1 MKLKKFRVTNFRSV
15 TDSGWLDVSDVTALI
30 GENEAGKT
38 NLLLPLWKFK
48 PTAAGE
54 ISLLDDM
61 PRSRYAEMRNEPN
74 THRFIYCLFELNA
87 AEIKIANEYGVEVKE
102 GATVIARRNFG
113 GGYGFEFPDFPDV
126 DFLNTYNPALEK
138 PAKGEVEK
146 PEKGPSLWRRFLNR
160 VPSFVYYS
168 NYGNLDDQIY
178 LPHVVENM
186 GRDDLGQR
194 AAAKTRTLKVLFDLV
209 SLSAE
214 EMLELA
220 RSTGVIERVNQ
231 QGQRVGNV
239 TDKTDVEIQED
250 DKQLRERLALLQS
263 ASSKLTRSFAD
274 WWKQGDYRFR
284 LVADGNYFRIL
295 VADDRRP
302 EEIELEN
309 RSAGLQWF
317 LSFFLVFTYESE
329 DAHEDAIVL
338 LDEPGHSLHP
348 LAQRDLSEFFNN
360 LAKTNQLIFTTHS
373 PFMIDADRLDRV
385 RKVFVGEDGS
395 TEASSNLGFTKG
407 AKGLKNRGATYAVH
421 SALNLTVAESLFL
434 GCKPVIVEGASDQHY
449 LTAIKTILIGE
460 RKIAPKSELVFPPS
474 GGAKTAKIIASILS
488 GRDDELPVVLLDS
501 DAAGKQ
507 AIKSLRDDLYSEA
520 KDRVLET
527 DDVFADLKD
536 TEIEDLIPSDLMIQV
551 LDRMERRAEQD
562 FEDVHDP
569 EKPIIPQV
577 KNWAEKQG
585 FEMEQG
591 WKVKLALG
599 VKDKLLSNTN
609 RYVEE
614 EDLTRWKNLFEK
626 FL

>member
-1 MKLKKFRVTNFRSV
+1 MKLIKFRVTNFRSV
-15 TDSGWLDVSDVTALI
+15 IDSGWIDISDVTALI

-38 NLLLPLWKFK
+38 NLLLPLWKFN
-48 PTAAGE
+48 PAASGE
-54 ISLLDDM
+54 LSPLDDM
-61 PRSRYAEMRNEPN
+61 PRSRYAEMRDEPKS
-74 THRFIYCLFELNA
+74 HRFIYCNFQLDTD
-87 AEIKIANEYGVEVKE
+87 EIKIANDYGVAVEE
-102 GATVIARRNFG
+102 GASIIAQRNFD

-126 DFLNTYNPALEK
+126 NLANTYNPALEK
-138 PAKGEVEK
+138 PAESDDTE
-146 PEKGPSLWRRFLNR
+146 PEKGASLWHWFYYRLPR
-160 VPSFVYYS
+160 FVYYS

-186 GRDDLGQR
+186 GREDLGQR

-220 RSTGVIERVNQ
+220 RSTGVTERVNQ
-231 QGQRVGNV
+231 QGHRVGNL
-239 TDKTDVEIQED
+239 TEKTDEQIKED
-250 DKQLRERLALLQS
+250 DKKLRERLALLQS
-263 ASSKLTRSFAD
+263 ASYKLTKSFSD
-274 WWKQGDYRFR
+274 WWKQGDYKFR

-295 VADDRRP
+295 VSDERRP

-329 DAHEDAIVL
+329 DTHQDAIVL

-348 LAQRDLSEFFNN
+348 LAQRDLTAFFNN

-385 RKVFVGEDGS
+385 RKVFLGEDGS
-395 TEASSNLGFTKG
+395 TKASSDLGAARG
-407 AKGLKNRGATYAVH
+407 AKGLKEKGAAYAVH
-421 SALNLTVAESLFL
+421 SALNLTVAESLL
-434 GCKPVIVEGASDQHY
+434 IGCKPIIVEGPSDQHY
-449 LTAIKTILIGE
+449 LTAIKSILIGK
-460 RKIAPKSELVFPPS
+460 RKIAPKYELVFPPS

-488 GRDDELPVVLLDS
+488 GRDEELPMVLLDS

-507 AIKSLRDDLYSEA
+507 AIKSLRDDIYSQA
-520 KDRVLET
+520 KDLVLET
-527 DDVFADLKD
+527 DEVFTELKG
-536 TEIEDLIPSDLMIQV
+536 TEIEDLIPSSLIISV
-551 LDRMERRAEQD
+551 LDRMERRAERE

-569 EKPIIPQV
+569 KKPIIPQI
-577 KNWAEKQG
+577 KNWAAGEG

-599 VKDKLLSNTN
+599 VKDKLLANSN
-609 RYVEE
+609 RYVED
-614 EDLTRWKNLFEK
+614 EDLKRWKELFEK
-626 FL
+626 LL

>member
-1 MKLKKFRVTNFRSV
+1 MKLIQFRVTNFRSV
-15 TDSGWLDVSDVTALI
+15 TDSGWIDISDVTALI

-38 NLLLPLWKFK
+38 NLLLPLWKFN

-61 PRSRYAEMRNEPN
+61 PRSRYAEMRNEPKS
-74 THRFIYCLFELNA
+74 HRFIYCLFELDA
-87 AEIKIANEYGVEVKE
+87 DDAKIAKDYGVEVEE
-102 GATVIARRNFG
+102 GARVIARRNFG
-113 GGYGFEFPDFPDV
+113 GGYGFEFLDFPEV
-126 DFLNTYNPALEK
+126 NFPNTYNPALEK
-138 PAKGEVEK
+138 PAENEDGE
-146 PEKGPSLWRRFLNR
+146 PDKGPSLWQRFMDRLPR
-160 VPSFVYYS
+160 FVYYS

-186 GRDDLGQR
+186 GREDLGQR
-194 AAAKTRTLKVLFDLV
+194 EAAKARTLKVLFDLV

-231 QGQRVGNV
+231 QGHRIGNL
-239 TDKTDVEIQED
+239 TEKTDDEIKED

-263 ASSKLTRSFAD
+263 ASSKLTKSFSD

-348 LAQRDLSEFFNN
+348 LAQRDLTAFFNN

-385 RKVFVGEDGS
+385 RKVFLGEDGS
-395 TEASSNLGFTKG
+395 TEASSDLGIARGT
-407 AKGLKNRGATYAVH
+407 KGLKEKGATYAVH
-421 SALNLTVAESLFL
+421 SALNLTVAESLLL
-434 GCKPVIVEGASDQHY
+434 GCTPIVVEGPSDQHY
-449 LTAIKTILIGE
+449 LTAIKNILIGK
-460 RKIAPKSELVFPPS
+460 RKIAPKYELVFPPS

-488 GRDDELPVVLLDS
+488 GRDDELPKVLLDS

-507 AIKSLRDDLYSEA
+507 AIKSLREDLYSQA

-527 DDVFADLKD
+527 DEVFTDLKG
-536 TEIEDLIPSDLMIQV
+536 TEIEDLIPAGLLISV
-551 LDRMERRAEQD
+551 LDRMERRAERE

-569 EKPIIPQV
+569 KKPIIPQI
-577 KNWAEKQG
+577 KNWADRESFG
-585 FEMEQG
+585 LEQG
-591 WKVKLALG
+591 WKIKLAIG
-599 VKDKLLSNTN
+599 VKNKLLADTARYVGDEDIKRWKELFDKLL
-609 RYVEE
+609 
-614 EDLTRWKNLFEK
+614 
-626 FL
+626 

>member
-1 MKLKKFRVTNFRSV
+1 MKLKQFRVTSFRSV

-38 NLLLPLWKFK
+38 NLLLPLWKFN

-61 PRSRYAEMRNEPN
+61 PRSRYAEMRDKPALY
-74 THRFIYCLFELNA
+74 RFIYCRFELNEN
-87 AEIKIANEYGVEVKE
+87 EIQIANDYGVEAKE
-102 GATVIARRNFG
+102 GATVIARRNFD
-113 GGYGFEFPDFPDV
+113 GGYGFEFPEFPHV
-126 DFLNTYNPALEK
+126 DFLKTYNPALEK
-138 PAKGEVEK
+138 PAEVEGAE
-146 PEKGPSLWRRFLNR
+146 PEKGPNLWRMFQNR
-160 VPSFVYYS
+160 LPKFVYYS

-178 LPHVVENM
+178 LPHVVDNM
-186 GRDDLGQR
+186 GREDLGQR
-194 AAAKTRTLKVLFDLV
+194 EAAKARTLKVLFDLV

-220 RSTGVIERVNQ
+220 RSTGVVERVNQ
-231 QGQRVGNV
+231 QGQKVGNV
-239 TDKTDVEIQED
+239 DNKSDDEIQED
-250 DKQLRERLALLQS
+250 DRQLRERLALLQS
-263 ASSKLTRSFAD
+263 ASSKLTKSFSE
-274 WWKQGDYRFR
+274 WWKQGDYKFR

-295 VADDRRP
+295 VADGRRP

-329 DAHEDAIVL
+329 DTHEDAIVL

-348 LAQRDLSEFFNN
+348 LAQRDLTAFFNN

-395 TEASSNLGFTKG
+395 TEASSDLGITRG
-407 AKGLKNRGATYAVH
+407 AKGLKDKGATYAVH
-421 SALNLTVAESLFL
+421 SALNLTVAESLLL
-434 GCKPVIVEGASDQHY
+434 GCKPIIVEGPSDQHY
-449 LTAIKTILIGE
+449 LTAIKNILIGK

-488 GRDDELPVVLLDS
+488 GRDEELPKVLLDS

-527 DDVFADLKD
+527 DEVFDDRKG
-536 TEIEDLIPSDLMIQV
+536 TEIEDLLPTSLIIQV
-551 LDRMERRAEQD
+551 LDRMERRAEQE

-569 EKPIIPQV
+569 KKPIIPQI
-577 KNWAEKQG
+577 KNWAEREG

-599 VKDKLLSNTN
+599 VKDKLLSNPN
-609 RYVEE
+609 RHVED
-614 EDLTRWKNLFEK
+614 EDITRWKALFDK
-626 FL
+626 LL

>member
-1 MKLKKFRVTNFRSV
+1 MKLLKFRVTNFRSV

-38 NLLLPLWKFK
+38 NLLLPLWKFN
-48 PTAAGE
+48 PTASGE

-61 PRSRYAEMRNEPN
+61 PRSRYAEMRNDPKSY
-74 THRFIYCLFELNA
+74 RFIYCEFQLDESD
-87 AEIKIANEYGVEVKE
+87 IKIAGDYGVSLEE
-102 GATVIARRNFG
+102 GATVIARRNFH
-113 GGYGFEFPDFPDV
+113 GGYGFEFPDLPDIN
-126 DFLNTYNPALEK
+126 FLNTYNPANEK
-138 PAKGEVEK
+138 PAESESEE
-146 PEKGPSLWRRFLNR
+146 PDKGPSLWQIFMNR
-160 VPSFVYYS
+160 MPHFVYYS

-186 GRDDLGQR
+186 DRDDLGQR
-194 AAAKTRTLKVLFDLV
+194 EAAKTRTLKVLFDLV

-220 RSTGVIERVNQ
+220 RSTGVVERVNQ
-231 QGQRVGNV
+231 HGHRLGSV
-239 TDKTDVEIQED
+239 TNKTDEQILED

-263 ASSKLTRSFAD
+263 ASSKLTKNFSD

-295 VADDRRP
+295 VADERRP

-329 DAHEDAIVL
+329 DTHEDAIVL

-348 LAQRDLSEFFNN
+348 LAQRDLTGFFNN

-385 RKVFVGEDGS
+385 RKVYVGEDGS
-395 TEASSNLGFTKG
+395 TKASSDLGITKD
-407 AKGLKNRGATYAVH
+407 AKGLKDKGATYAVH
-421 SALNLTVAESLFL
+421 SALNLTVTESLLL
-434 GCKPVIVEGASDQHY
+434 GCEPIIVEGPSDQHY
-449 LTAIKTILIGE
+449 LTAIKTILIGK

-474 GGAKTAKIIASILS
+474 GGAKTAKVIASILS
-488 GRDDELPVVLLDS
+488 GRDDVLPKVLLDS

-507 AIKSLRDDLYSEA
+507 AIKSLRGDLYVES
-520 KDRVLET
+520 KDRVFET
-527 DDVFADLKD
+527 DEVFADLKG
-536 TEIEDLIPSDLMIQV
+536 TEIEDLIPTNLMIQV

-569 EKPIIPQV
+569 KKPIVPQI
-577 KNWAEKQG
+577 KNWAEREG
-585 FEMEQG
+585 FAMEHG

-599 VKDKLLSNTN
+599 VKDKLLANTS

-614 EDLTRWKNLFEK
+614 DDLKRWKELFDK
-626 FL
+626 LI

>member
-1 MKLKKFRVTNFRSV
+1 MKLKQFRVTKFRSV

-38 NLLLPLWKFK
+38 NLLLPLWKFN

-61 PRSRYAEMRNEPN
+61 PRSRYAEMRNEAN
-74 THRFIYCLFELNA
+74 SHCFIYCKFELDET
-87 AEIKIANEYGVEVKE
+87 EIQIANQYGVAVKE
-102 GATVIARRNFG
+102 GATVVARRHFN
-113 GGYGFEFPDFPDV
+113 GGYGYELSDFPDV
-126 DFLNTYNPALEK
+126 DLLRTYNPALAK
-138 PAKGEVEK
+138 PAETED
-146 PEKGPSLWRRFLNR
+146 EEADKGPSLWKRFHNR
-160 VPSFVYYS
+160 LPSFVYYS

-186 GRDDLGQR
+186 EREDLGQR
-194 AAAKTRTLKVLFDLV
+194 EAAKARTLKVLFDLV
-209 SLSAE
+209 SLSPE

-220 RSTGVIERVNQ
+220 RSTGVVEQVNQ
-231 QGQRVGNV
+231 HGQKVGNI
-239 TDKTDVEIQED
+239 TNKTDDEIQED

-263 ASSKLTRSFAD
+263 ASSKLTKSFSE
-274 WWKQGDYRFR
+274 WWKQGNYRFR

-295 VADDRRP
+295 VADERRP

-317 LSFFLVFTYESE
+317 LSFFLVFTYETE
-329 DAHEDAIVL
+329 DSHEDAIVL

-348 LAQRDLSEFFNN
+348 LAQRDLTAFFNN
-360 LAKTNQLIFTTHS
+360 LAETNQLIFTTHS

-385 RKVFVGEDGS
+385 RKVFVGEDGN
-395 TEASSNLGFTKG
+395 TEASSDLGINRG
-407 AKGLKNRGATYAVH
+407 ARGVKDKGATYAVH
-421 SALNLTVAESLFL
+421 SALNLTVAESLLL
-434 GCKPVIVEGASDQHY
+434 GCKPIIVEGPSDQHY
-449 LTAIKTILIGE
+449 LTTIKNILIGN

-488 GRDDELPVVLLDS
+488 GRDDELPMVLLDS

-520 KDRVLET
+520 RDRVVET
-527 DDVFADLKD
+527 DEFFLDLKG
-536 TEIEDLIPSDLMIQV
+536 TEIEDLMPTGLMIQV
-551 LDRMERRAEQD
+551 LDRMERRAEQE
-562 FEDVHDP
+562 FEDFHDP
-569 EKPIIPQV
+569 KKPIIPQI
-577 KNWAEKQG
+577 KSWAAKEG

-599 VKDKLLSNTN
+599 VKDKLLSNTS
-609 RYVEE
+609 RHVE
-614 EDLTRWKNLFEK
+614 DDDMKRWKELFDK
-626 FL
+626 LI

>member
-1 MKLKKFRVTNFRSV
+1 MKLLKFRVTKFRSV

-38 NLLLPLWKFK
+38 NLLLPLWKFN

-61 PRSRYAEMRNEPN
+61 PRSRYAEMRAEPES
-74 THRFIYCLFELNA
+74 HPFIYCLFELNEA
-87 AEIKIANEYGVEVKE
+87 DIKVARDYGVELEE
-102 GATVIARRNFG
+102 GATIIARRNFD
-113 GGYGFEFPDFPDV
+113 GGYGFEFPNFLDVNFP
-126 DFLNTYNPALEK
+126 NTYNPSIEK
-138 PAKGEVEK
+138 PPESEGEE
-146 PEKGPSLWRRFLNR
+146 PDKGPSLWRRFFNR
-160 VPSFVYYS
+160 MPGFVYYS

-186 GRDDLGQR
+186 DREDLSQR
-194 AAAKTRTLKVLFDLV
+194 ESAKTRTLKVLFDLV
-209 SLSAE
+209 SLSPE

-231 QGQRVGNV
+231 QGQRLANV
-239 TDKTDVEIQED
+239 TKKTDEEIKED

-263 ASSKLTRSFAD
+263 ASSKLTNSFSN

-284 LVADGNYFRIL
+284 LIADGNYFRIL
-295 VADDRRP
+295 VSDERRP

-348 LAQRDLSEFFNN
+348 LAQRDLTAFFNN
-360 LAKTNQLIFTTHS
+360 LAETNQLIFTTHS

-395 TEASSNLGFTKG
+395 TEASSNLGVTRG
-407 AKGLKNRGATYAVH
+407 AKGPKDEGATYAVH
-421 SALNLTVAESLFL
+421 SALNLTVAESLLL
-434 GCKPVIVEGASDQHY
+434 GCQPIIVEGPSDQHY
-449 LTAIKTILIGE
+449 LTAIKTILIGK

-488 GRDDELPVVLLDS
+488 GRDDELPKVLLDS

-507 AIKSLRDDLYSEA
+507 AIKSLRGDLYSQN

-527 DDVFADLKD
+527 DEVFNDLKG
-536 TEIEDLIPSDLMIQV
+536 TEIEDLMPASLIISVI
-551 LDRMERRAEQD
+551 DRMERRAEQE
-562 FEDVHDP
+562 FEDVYDP
-569 EKPIIPQV
+569 KKPIIPQI
-577 KNWAEKQG
+577 KSWAGREG
-585 FEMEQG
+585 FAMEQG
-591 WKVKLALG
+591 WKIKLALG
-599 VKDKLLSNTN
+599 VKNKLLSNSN
-609 RYVEE
+609 RYVED
-614 EDLTRWKNLFEK
+614 EDINRWKDLFDK
-626 FL
+626 LL

>member
-1 MKLKKFRVTNFRSV
+1 MKLIQFRVTNFRSI
-15 TDSGWLDVSDVTALI
+15 TDSGWVDVSDVTALI

-38 NLLLPLWKFK
+38 NLLLPLWKFN

-74 THRFIYCLFELNA
+74 LHRFIYCKFELD
-87 AEIKIANEYGVEVKE
+87 ESDIEIANSYGIEAKE
-102 GATVIARRNFG
+102 GVTIVARRNFEG
-113 GGYGFEFPDFPDV
+113 QYGFEFPDFPDV
-126 DFLNTYNPALEK
+126 VFTDTFNPALEQ
-138 PAKGEVEK
+138 PAETEGEEPK
-146 PEKGPSLWRRFLNR
+146 QGPSLWSRFRNR
-160 VPSFVYYS
+160 LPHFVYYS

-178 LPHVVENM
+178 LPHVVDNM
-186 GRDDLGQR
+186 ERNDLGAR
-194 AAAKTRTLKVLFDLV
+194 EAAKTRTLRVLFDLV

-220 RSTGVIERVNQ
+220 RSTGVVERVNQ
-231 QGQRVGNV
+231 QGQKIGNV
-239 TDKTDVEIQED
+239 TNKTDDEIKED

-263 ASSKLTRSFAD
+263 ASSKLTRSFSD
-274 WWKQGDYRFR
+274 WWKQGNYRFR

-309 RSAGLQWF
+309 RSSGLQWF

-329 DAHEDAIVL
+329 DAHEEAIVL

-348 LAQRDLSEFFNN
+348 LAQRDLTAFFNN

-395 TEASSNLGFTKG
+395 TEASSDLGVTKG
-407 AKGLKNRGATYAVH
+407 AKGLKDKGATYAVH
-421 SALNLTVAESLFL
+421 SALNLTVAESLLL
-434 GCKPVIVEGASDQHY
+434 GCQPIIVEGPSDQHY
-449 LTAIKTILIGE
+449 LTAIKSILIGKK
-460 RKIAPKSELVFPPS
+460 KIAPKFELVFPPS

-488 GRDDELPVVLLDS
+488 GRDDDLPKVLLDS
-501 DAAGKQ
+501 DVAGKQ
-507 AIKSLRDDLYSEA
+507 AIKSLQGDLYSDDKE
-520 KDRVLET
+520 KIIET
-527 DDVFADLKD
+527 DEVFSDLKG
-536 TEIEDLIPSDLMIQV
+536 TEIEDLLPSSLMIQV
-551 LDRMERRAEQD
+551 LDRMERRAEQE

-569 EKPIIPQV
+569 KKPIVPQI
-577 KNWAEKQG
+577 KNWAESEG
-585 FEMEQG
+585 FAMEPG

-599 VKDKLLSNTN
+599 VKDKLLANTS
-609 RYVEE
+609 RYVED
-614 EDLTRWKNLFEK
+614 EDIKRWKELFDK
-626 FL
+626 LL

>member
-1 MKLKKFRVTNFRSV
+1 MKLLKFRVTSFRSV
-15 TDSGWLDVSDVTALI
+15 TDSGWIDVSDVTALI

-38 NLLLPLWKFK
+38 NLLLPLWKFN

-61 PRSRYAEMRNEPN
+61 PRSRYAEMRDEPEQ
-74 THRFIYCLFELNA
+74 HRFIYCEFELD
-87 AEIKIANEYGVEVKE
+87 ESDVRIANGYGIEVTE
-102 GATVIARRNFG
+102 GMTIIARRNFAG
-113 GGYGFEFPDFPDV
+113 QYGFEFPDFSNV
-126 DFLNTYNPALEK
+126 DFTETYNPALET
-138 PAKGEVEK
+138 PAETEDEEPK
-146 PEKGPSLWRRFLNR
+146 KGPSLWACFKRRL
-160 VPSFVYYS
+160 PHFVYYS

-186 GRDDLGQR
+186 ERTDLGQR
-194 AAAKTRTLKVLFDLV
+194 EAAKTRTLKVLFDLV
-209 SLSAE
+209 NLSAE

-220 RSTGVIERVNQ
+220 RSTGVVERVNQ
-231 QGQRVGNV
+231 QGQRIGNV
-239 TDKTDVEIQED
+239 TNKTDEEILAD

-263 ASSKLTRSFAD
+263 ASSKLTKNFSD

-329 DAHEDAIVL
+329 DTHEEAIVL

-348 LAQRDLSEFFNN
+348 LAQRDLTAFFNN

-395 TEASSNLGFTKG
+395 TEASSDLGITRG
-407 AKGLKNRGATYAVH
+407 AKGLKDKGATYAVH
-421 SALNLTVAESLFL
+421 SALNLTVAESLL
-434 GCKPVIVEGASDQHY
+434 MGCEPVIVEGPSDQHY
-449 LTAIKTILIGE
+449 LTAIKTILISK

-474 GGAKTAKIIASILS
+474 GGAKTAKVIASILS
-488 GRDDELPVVLLDS
+488 GRDDVLPKVLLDS

-507 AIKSLRDDLYSEA
+507 AIKSLRADLYAED

-527 DDVFADLKD
+527 DEVFVDIKG
-536 TEIEDLIPSDLMIQV
+536 TEIEDLIPVSLMIQV

-569 EKPIIPQV
+569 KKPIVPQI
-577 KNWAEKQG
+577 KNWAEREG
-585 FEMEQG
+585 FVMEHG

-599 VKDKLLSNTN
+599 VKEKLLANTN

-614 EDLTRWKNLFEK
+614 DDIKRWKELFDK
-626 FL
+626 LL

>member
-1 MKLKKFRVTNFRSV
+1 MKLLKFRVTNFRSV

-38 NLLLPLWKFK
+38 NLLLPLWKFN

-61 PRSRYAEMRNEPN
+61 PRSRYAEMRSEPKS
-74 THRFIYCLFELNA
+74 HRFIYCEFELDQSD
-87 AEIKIANEYGVEVKE
+87 IQIANSYGIDAKE
-102 GATVIARRNFG
+102 GTTLIARRNFAG
-113 GGYGFEFPDFPDV
+113 QYGFEFPDFPEV
-126 DFLNTYNPALEK
+126 DFTDTFDPALEK
-138 PAKGEVEK
+138 PADNEEEDPK
-146 PEKGPSLWRRFLNR
+146 KGPSLWERFKRRL
-160 VPSFVYYS
+160 PYFVYYS

-186 GRDDLGQR
+186 ERKDLGQR
-194 AAAKTRTLKVLFDLV
+194 EAAKTRTIKVLFDLV
-209 SLSAE
+209 NLSAE

-220 RSTGVIERVNQ
+220 RSTGVVEKVNQ

-239 TDKTDVEIQED
+239 TNKTDDEIQQD

-263 ASSKLTRSFAD
+263 ASSKLTKSFAD
-274 WWKQGDYRFR
+274 WWKQGNYRFR

-329 DAHEDAIVL
+329 DAHEEAIVL

-348 LAQRDLSEFFNN
+348 LAQRDLTAFFNN

-385 RKVFVGEDGS
+385 RKVFVGEGGS
-395 TEASSNLGFTKG
+395 TEASSDLGLTRG
-407 AKGLKNRGATYAVH
+407 SNGLKDKGATYAVH
-421 SALNLTVAESLFL
+421 SALNLTVAESLLL
-434 GCKPVIVEGASDQHY
+434 GCQPIIVEGPSDQHY
-449 LTAIKTILIGE
+449 LTAIKSILIGKK
-460 RKIAPKSELVFPPS
+460 KIAPKLELVFPPS

-488 GRDDELPVVLLDS
+488 GRDDDLPKVLLDS
-501 DAAGKQ
+501 DVAGKQ
-507 AIKSLRDDLYSEA
+507 AIKSLQDDLYSDA
-520 KDRVLET
+520 KDRVIGT
-527 DDVFADLKD
+527 DEVFSELKG
-536 TEIEDLIPSDLMIQV
+536 TEIEDLLPTSLMIQV
-551 LDRMERRAEQD
+551 LDRMERRAEQE

-569 EKPIIPQV
+569 KKPIVPQI
-577 KNWAEKQG
+577 KNWAEREG
-585 FEMEQG
+585 FVLEQG

-599 VKDKLLSNTN
+599 VKDKLLANPN

-614 EDLTRWKNLFEK
+614 SDINRWKELFDK
-626 FL
+626 LL